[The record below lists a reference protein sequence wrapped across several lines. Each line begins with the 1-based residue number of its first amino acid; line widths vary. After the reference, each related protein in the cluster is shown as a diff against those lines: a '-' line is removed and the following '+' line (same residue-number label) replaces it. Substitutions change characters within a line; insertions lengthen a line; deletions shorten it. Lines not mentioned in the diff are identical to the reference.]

1 MKVRRFVTFSTLLT
15 LTTCLALADP
25 IFLEKGGIVAMEAES
40 TSSRL
45 GKWEKKTDVADYQG
59 ECHLEFTGNKT
70 ESGPPESPL
79 KYEFT
84 IQKAG
89 VYSLTL
95 RGRKRLETKRV
106 DISNDCYVAVKGDF
120 ESGGDVPLKV
130 LKSDTKM
137 FGGSADGWG
146 WTKQLDVS
154 HVKYEAEYL
163 FKSGETY
170 ELTIHGRS
178 KNFNID
184 RILFVHEDVG
194 LREAW
199 KDNPKESK
207 TVDGGLAGS
216 SALTKNVERL
226 LTDKEGRTVLAQ
238 LVSKDG
244 DTLVTIIKGRRH
256 EIAISTLSEEDQ
268 EFLLEWQP

>member
-1 MKVRRFVTFSTLLT
+1 MEFRRFVTCATLLT
-15 LTTCLALADP
+15 LTSCLALADP

-70 ESGPPESPL
+70 ENGPPESPL
-79 KYEFT
+79 KYEFM

-89 VYSLTL
+89 KYSLTL

-120 ESGGDVPLKV
+120 ESGGAVPLKV

-137 FGGSADGWG
+137 FGGKADGWG

-154 HVKYEAEYL
+154 HKKYEAEYL
-163 FKSGETY
+163 FKDGETY

-194 LREAW
+194 LRDAW
-199 KDNPKESK
+199 KDNPRESK
-207 TVDGGLAGS
+207 TQDGGLAGNS
-216 SALTKNVERL
+216 TLRKSVERL

-244 DTLVTIIKGRRH
+244 DTLVTIIRGRRH

-268 EFLLEWQP
+268 EFLLEW